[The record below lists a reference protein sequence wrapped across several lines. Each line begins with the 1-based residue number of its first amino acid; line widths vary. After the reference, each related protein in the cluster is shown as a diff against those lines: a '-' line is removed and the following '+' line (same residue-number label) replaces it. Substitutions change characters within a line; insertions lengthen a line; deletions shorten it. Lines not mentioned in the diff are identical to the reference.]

1 MELLLKDTFVN
12 QDTWPSPKIVFNAL
26 TLITKN
32 ILGNLTNYE
41 NILGNLTNYEK
52 YFGEPH

>member
-1 MELLLKDTFVN
+1 MEFLLKDTFVN

-26 TLITKN
+26 TLIMKN